1 MRISNRQLE
10 IPSLILLVNIETN
23 FNEVKFPTPWPH
35 VWQTWPTHSLT
46 ISNGFSCC
54 LFPPYFKPIQ
64 SYQRLSVSVEKL
76 VYFYTEYQLHLFL
89 SLINRQEKSTTE
101 ILERTEGFPTVI
113 DLWGFSDWPVCEFF
127 FFSKVMPWCTQ
138 FDQDK
143 ILLHGDTSQKGSNI
157 PSYFPLATRLL
168 HHSEVLSQDFESK
181 GSDTKTW
188 DSQKARIHG
197 GYDIADG
204 KMCTL
209 PRDEVWVAAF

>member
-23 FNEVKFPTPWPH
+23 FNEVKFPTPWSH

-76 VYFYTEYQLHLFL
+76 VYSYTEYQLHLFL

-127 FFSKVMPWCTQ
+127 FFSKVMPWCTVWSR
-138 FDQDK
+138 QDSSSWWHK
-143 ILLHGDTSQKGSNI
+143 PKRFKHPLLFSSGNQIT
-157 PSYFPLATRLL
+157 PSFRGPFPGL
-168 HHSEVLSQDFESK
+168 
-181 GSDTKTW
+181 W
-188 DSQKARIHG
+188 I
-197 GYDIADG
+197 
-204 KMCTL
+204 
-209 PRDEVWVAAF
+209 